1 MFRRQGENLDYVC
14 TEDVVRGDVIV
25 INDVIG
31 IAATSAT
38 TGDLIAVYMEGVFAL
53 PKGEEEL
60 KQGQKVYYDKTT
72 KKITATAPTDTE
84 AATESLAEG
93 QESVALA
100 ADDKV
105 LAGIVWEDAAAS
117 AGKVFVKIN

>member
-72 KKITATAPTDTE
+72 KKITVTAPT
-84 AATESLAEG
+84 AAAALAE
-93 QESVALA
+93 EEEAVALA

>member
-1 MFRRQGENLDYVC
+1 MLFRRQGENLDYVC
-14 TEDVVRGDVIV
+14 TEDVVRGDIIV

-31 IAATSAT
+31 IAATSAS

-60 KQGQKVYYDKTT
+60 KQGKKVYYDKTT
-72 KKITATAPTDTE
+72 KKITATAPAAALSE
-84 AATESLAEG
+84 AEEPAVLAE
-93 QESVALA
+93 
-100 ADDKV
+100 DDKV
-105 LAGIVWEDAAAS
+105 LAGIVWEDAASS

>member
-14 TEDVVRGDVIV
+14 TEDVVRGDIIV

-31 IAATSAT
+31 IAATST
-38 TGDLIAVYMEGVFAL
+38 STGDLIAVYMEGVFAL

-72 KKITATAPTDTE
+72 KKITATAPAAAAALSE
-84 AATESLAEG
+84 AEEP
-93 QESVALA
+93 VALA
-100 ADDKV
+100 DTIV
-105 LAGIVWEDAAAS
+105 LSCSKNNKGFARGFE
-117 AGKVFVKIN
+117 K

>member
-1 MFRRQGENLDYVC
+1 MLFRRQGENLDYVC
-14 TEDVVRGDVIV
+14 TEDVVRGDIIV

-31 IAATSAT
+31 IAATSAS

-60 KQGQKVYYDKTT
+60 KQGKKVYYDKTT
-72 KKITATAPTDTE
+72 KKITATAP
-84 AATESLAEG
+84 AAAAALAEA
-93 QESVALA
+93 EEPAVLA
-100 ADDKV
+100 EDDKV
-105 LAGIVWEDAAAS
+105 LAGIVWEDAASS